1 MKKKDI
7 ILLGTVFLIALVLL
21 GIGLII
27 KKAPAGDGADLYV
40 CIYRDGK
47 QLGIYPLA
55 EDDTLQL
62 GSETEGFNKLV
73 IKEGCAYVSEADC
86 PGQDCINMGRIDE
99 SGDEIVCLPH
109 KLVIRIEGGQPASDV
124 MVR

>member
-7 ILLGTVFLIALVLL
+7 ILLGTVFLIALILL
-21 GIGLII
+21 GIGHVI
-27 KKAPAGDGADLYV
+27 KKAPEGAGSGLYV

-99 SGDEIVCLPH
+99 SGEEIICLPH
-109 KLVIRIEGGQPASDV
+109 KLVICIEGGEPSMDV
-124 MVR
+124 TVR